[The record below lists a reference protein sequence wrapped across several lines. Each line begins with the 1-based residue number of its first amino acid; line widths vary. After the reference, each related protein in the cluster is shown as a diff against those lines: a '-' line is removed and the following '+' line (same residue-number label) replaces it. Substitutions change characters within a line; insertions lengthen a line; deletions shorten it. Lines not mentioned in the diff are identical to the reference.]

1 MILTVA
7 VVGDGDGSSSSRQTR
22 GSIARRLS
30 EIKNITKL
38 PVTMF
43 KAATAAAWAAREQV
57 HMCVCMYVHIGTCI
71 NHAREGER

>member
-7 VVGDGDGSSSSRQTR
+7 VVGDGDGDDGSSSSSSRQTR

-38 PVTMF
+38 PVTML
-43 KAATAAAWAAREQV
+43 KAATAAA
-57 HMCVCMYVHIGTCI
+57 
-71 NHAREGER
+71 

>member
-7 VVGDGDGSSSSRQTR
+7 LVGDGDGSSSSSSRQTR

-38 PVTMF
+38 PVTML
-43 KAATAAAWAAREQV
+43 KAATAAA
-57 HMCVCMYVHIGTCI
+57 
-71 NHAREGER
+71 

>member
-7 VVGDGDGSSSSRQTR
+7 VVGDCDDGSSSSRQTR

-43 KAATAAAWAAREQV
+43 KAATAAA
-57 HMCVCMYVHIGTCI
+57 
-71 NHAREGER
+71 

>member
-7 VVGDGDGSSSSRQTR
+7 VVGDGDGSSSSSSRQTR

-38 PVTMF
+38 PVTML
-43 KAATAAAWAAREQV
+43 KAATAAA
-57 HMCVCMYVHIGTCI
+57 
-71 NHAREGER
+71 